1 MIIVAP
7 NLPPVR
13 CTVIDITVAGAGLW
27 FGSTFGVPDKFD
39 LLIDGHSMK
48 RPCRVVWKEPH
59 KIGVQFK

>member
-1 MIIVAP
+1 MV
-7 NLPPVR
+7 LPS
-13 CTVIDITVAGAGLW
+13 TV
-27 FGSTFGVPDKFD
+27 GVPDKFD